1 MASGGAGAGL
11 ETREFCRKEDPRTLE
26 VRVGFV
32 RVCRDEFL
40 TFEVFRVDVI
50 VADIQ
55 VWARGCRKTRGD
67 RLVQVWVRFAK
78 SASQKWLKLEP
89 EALVT

>member
-1 MASGGAGAGL
+1 MASGGIGAGL

-50 VADIQ
+50 VADIRM
-55 VWARGCRKTRGD
+55 WAGDCGTTRGD
-67 RLVQVWVRFAK
+67 RLVRVGFRFAAM
-78 SASQKWLKLEP
+78 ASQKWLKLE
-89 EALVT
+89 EGGVLT